1 MCVCVAWREGG
12 GGNELYSSSALP
24 LRCRQ
29 GNNKGGVGRRGEEND
44 ENMRL
49 DPFAVL
55 LGELSLYLCLAPRT
69 EVGNQILSVCVYILR
84 SVPLSVEG
92 MMELA
97 QKRGGASWER
107 FCFPSTW
114 SSTFPSHSLS
124 VTGRDIL
131 TILLFL
137 NFSPLFFSPFFL
149 PFFSPFCF
157 VSRWKL

>member
-97 QKRGGASWER
+97 QKRGGQVGRGSASPPPGPPP
-107 FCFPSTW
+107 FP
-114 SSTFPSHSLS
+114 
-124 VTGRDIL
+124 L
-131 TILLFL
+131 TLCLL
-137 NFSPLFFSPFFL
+137 PGEIY
-149 PFFSPFCF
+149 
-157 VSRWKL
+157 